1 MMEWFDSHCHV
12 DEEAFDE
19 DREEALARMAEHGVT
34 RYAVIGSD
42 METSRRAIRF
52 AGTHAGAV
60 AAGGIHPHEAK
71 KFREEDLAE
80 MADWYRK
87 GKIGAIGEIG
97 LDYYYDHSPRDVQRE
112 VCLRQMELAWEL
124 NAPVA

>member
-19 DREEALARMAEHGVT
+19 DREEALARMMEHGIT

-52 AGTHAGAV
+52 AAEHRGAI

-71 KFREEDLAE
+71 GFREQDLSE
-80 MADWYRK
+80 IADWYRK
-87 GKIGAIGEIG
+87 GKIRAIGEIG
-97 LDYYYDHSPRDVQRE
+97 LDYYYDHSPRDVQRA
-112 VCLRQMELAWEL
+112 V
-124 NAPVA
+124 